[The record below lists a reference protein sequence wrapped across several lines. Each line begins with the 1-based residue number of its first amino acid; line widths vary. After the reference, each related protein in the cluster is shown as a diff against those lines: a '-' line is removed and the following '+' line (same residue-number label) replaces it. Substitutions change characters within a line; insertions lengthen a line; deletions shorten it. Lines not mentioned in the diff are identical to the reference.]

1 MIRLFLLFIISLF
14 YQALHGQIINGGVE
28 TSQSGSRAAFW
39 AGKTYTLQVVLD
51 SNGKSHSDSVVY
63 DKSLYAITSSK
74 VHSGSKALELRN
86 AYNYTKSQS
95 MPGVAFASIDT
106 NGYVG
111 FTNTYIPVSSNP
123 DALKFHCVYLPKQA
137 DTGLVQIKVFD
148 ADMNEIGSGVFKI
161 ETGVP
166 DWEAIT
172 VPVEYSS
179 VANAAFVQ
187 VSFASAM
194 EGSRVSLGT
203 VLFIDDVELLNF
215 TSMDA
220 DPMLNPINVF
230 PNPSAGN
237 IKLTIQKNVKVYDVF
252 LVNMGGQVITVQTS
266 SEGVYWTNNLDDG
279 VYIVVAKGTNL
290 FYRYKLVVRR

>member
-14 YQALHGQIINGGVE
+14 YQALQGQIINGGFE
-28 TSQSGSRAAFW
+28 TSQSGSRADFW

-51 SNGKSHSDSVVY
+51 SNGKSHSDFVVY
-63 DKSLYAITSSK
+63 DKSQYAITSSK

>member
-1 MIRLFLLFIISLF
+1 MIRLFLLFIVSLF
-14 YQALHGQIINGGVE
+14 YQALQGQIINGGFE
-28 TSQSGSRAAFW
+28 TSQSGAKAAYW

-51 SNGKSHSDSVVY
+51 SNGKSYTDSVVY
-63 DKSLYAITSSK
+63 DKSLYSITSSK

-86 AYNYTKSQS
+86 AYNFTKSQS
-95 MPGVAFASIDT
+95 MPGVAFASNDT
-106 NGYVG
+106 NGFVG
-111 FTNTYIPVSSNP
+111 FTNTYIPVTSNP
-123 DALKFHCVYLPKQA
+123 DALKFYCVYLPKQA
-137 DTGLVQIKVFD
+137 DTALVQIKVFD
-148 ADMNEIGSGVFKI
+148 ASMNEIGTGLRKI

-179 VANAAFVQ
+179 VADAAYVQ

-194 EGSRVSLGT
+194 EGNSISLGT
-203 VLFIDDVELLNF
+203 VLFVDDVELLNF

-237 IKLTIQKNVKVYDVF
+237 VKMTIQKNVKVSDVF
-252 LVNMGGQVITVQTS
+252 LVNMGGQVITVQPS

-279 VYIVVAKGTNL
+279 IYIVVAKGTNF
-290 FYRYKLVVRR
+290 FYRYKLVVKR